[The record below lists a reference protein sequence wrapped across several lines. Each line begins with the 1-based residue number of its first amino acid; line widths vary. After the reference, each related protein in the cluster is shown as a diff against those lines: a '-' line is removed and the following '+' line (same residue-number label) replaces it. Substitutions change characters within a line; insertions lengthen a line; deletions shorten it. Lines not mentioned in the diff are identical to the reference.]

1 VDCALVAAAAT
12 LVDTIGSVALVT
24 LTDTPG
30 VSLSIS
36 VNYLSPMPGGEE
48 VEVRAKVI
56 KVGATIA
63 TIHVELYRRST
74 GTLVATGTHVKY
86 LNKQSKLPSKL

>member
-1 VDCALVAAAAT
+1 
-12 LVDTIGSVALVT
+12 
-24 LTDTPG
+24 
-30 VSLSIS
+30 
-36 VNYLSPMPGGEE
+36 MPGGEE